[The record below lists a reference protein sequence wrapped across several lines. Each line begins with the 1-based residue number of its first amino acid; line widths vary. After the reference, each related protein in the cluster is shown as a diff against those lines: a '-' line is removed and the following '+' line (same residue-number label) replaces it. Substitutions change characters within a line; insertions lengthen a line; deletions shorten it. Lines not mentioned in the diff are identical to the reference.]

1 MQASRANKALQAVAV
16 AETDVDRSSD
26 SRVAPVAQLV
36 HRFIDACE
44 RGGSPSPGF
53 AEGYRVQCLIDA
65 ARRAHASGRWI
76 DVAPPAGEGRP

>member
-1 MQASRANKALQAVAV
+1 LQAVAV
-16 AETDVDRSSD
+16 EDADVDRSSD

-36 HRFIDACE
+36 HRLIDACE

-53 AEGYRVQCLIDA
+53 AEGHRVQCLIDA

-76 DVAPPAGEGRP
+76 DVAPPIGAERP